1 MAGHNKWSKIKH
13 RKKIVDGRRSKV
25 WTKCVRAIMVAAKM
39 GGGDPDHNISLR
51 FAIDEARYANVPK
64 DTIERAIK
72 KGAGEL
78 TGDSFET
85 IRYEGYGPGG
95 VAIVVDALT
104 DNRTRTAADVRD
116 AFSKHGGNLGTSG
129 CVGFMFDSRGQIVLA
144 DASEEPA
151 SISKRRA
158 GGSGGTSGAAAGNG
172 DHTALLSADRVMEVA
187 LEAGAL
193 DVIERVVDA
202 DGTQVS
208 PWVILTEPTALLS
221 VKDVIEKA
229 GYKVEEASVQMI
241 PQSTVSVS
249 PEHAESVVDLIDALE
264 DSDDVQKVYS
274 NLADG

>member
-116 AFSKHGGNLGTSG
+116 AFSKHGGNLGMSG

-144 DASEEPA
+144 DAQDEPA
-151 SISKRRA
+151 STSKRRA
-158 GGSGGTSGAAAGNG
+158 GGGTGAGG
-172 DHTALLSADRVMEVA
+172 DHAVLLSADRVMEVA

-193 DVIERVVDA
+193 DVVERTVDA
-202 DGTQVS
+202 DGAQVS
-208 PWVILTEPTALLS
+208 PWIILTEPTALLT

-229 GYKVEEASVQMI
+229 GFKVEEASVQMI
-241 PQSTVSVS
+241 PQNTVSVS
-249 PEHAESVVDLIDALE
+249 PEQAESVVELIEALE
-264 DSDDVQKVYS
+264 DSDDVQKVYA
-274 NLADG
+274 NLADA

>member
-129 CVGFMFDSRGQIVLA
+129 CVGFLFDSRGQIVLA
-144 DASEEPA
+144 EAQEEPA
-151 SISKRRA
+151 SSSKRRA
-158 GGSGGTSGAAAGNG
+158 GGGAAGGGGSG
-172 DHTALLSADRVMEVA
+172 DQTALLSADRVMEVA

-202 DGTQVS
+202 EGAQVS
-208 PWVILTEPTALLS
+208 PWIILTEPTALLT

-229 GYKVEEASVQMI
+229 GFKVEEASVQMI
-241 PQSTVSVS
+241 PQNTVNVS
-249 PEHAESVVDLIDALE
+249 AEQAESVVDLIDALE
-264 DSDDVQKVYS
+264 DLDDVQKVYA